1 MSRRADRA
9 DLHRPAAP
17 RAANGRRRG
26 GPRIGSVAITPA
38 RVVILVALIGSL
50 AYVAFALTV
59 RNADQIPMLG
69 TGAAILGVLFMV
81 LAGMA
86 FLGIRR
92 AGIEQRDGRAVVLA
106 LLGGGSAIV
115 GLVGIAMAIVLVQVW
130 SG

>member
-1 MSRRADRA
+1 MNRRETRTVDRRPATTRTPNGNRRA
-9 DLHRPAAP
+9 
-17 RAANGRRRG
+17 

-59 RNADQIPMLG
+59 RNAEQIPMLS
-69 TGAAILGVLFMV
+69 TGAAILGVLFLV

-86 FLGIRR
+86 FVGIRR
-92 AGIEQRDGRAVVLA
+92 AGMEHRDGRAIVLA

-115 GLVGIAMAIVLVQVW
+115 GFGAIAMAIVLVQVW